1 MTASKLNPWNWL
13 RKEREQE
20 GGLPVSRRPEGR
32 AALSPMDH
40 IHAEFDR
47 LADTMLRGFGLSGGW
62 PAAAGDTRLAE
73 TAIKAKVDIYGTEK
87 EYVIE
92 ADLPGVDEKDVS
104 IELTDDLLVI
114 TAEKRR
120 DEKTE
125 DKGYYRVERSFGS
138 YRRVLDVPDDAD
150 RNAIKAKFDKGVLC
164 ITMPRTAKVERKG
177 RTIPIQSA

>member
-1 MTASKLNPWNWL
+1 MTVSKLNPWNWF

-20 GGLPVSRRPEGR
+20 GGLPVAREPGGTRET
-32 AALSPMDH
+32 LSPIDH

-47 LADTMLRGFGLSGGW
+47 LADTMLRGFGLAGRWPSGTGQ
-62 PAAAGDTRLAE
+62 ATFD
-73 TAIKAKVDIYGTEK
+73 TAIRAKVDIYGTDK

-138 YRRVLDVPDDAD
+138 YRRVLNVPEDAD
-150 RNAIKAKFDKGVLC
+150 RDAVKARFDKGVLC
-164 ITMPRTAKVERKG
+164 ITMPRTAPVERKG
-177 RTIPIQSA
+177 RTIPIESA